1 LRSPPPRRV
10 LQPAGAAV
18 AIAVSFLAG
27 PAHGQDAPRPSPA
40 PLELRDGD
48 GGLTPASPPLAD
60 AAAGNSPLEASPMA
74 DTDNGHTAKKQASR
88 KPARLPDLQPYP
100 KAQRAGLAGGPPA
113 FDPAETPPPTVAALP
128 PVPPKTPLAPV
139 VTMPPNPAKLR
150 PTADEKPFD
159 PVGVRL
165 GDMKLL
171 PTIEEDFG
179 YASNPSQLA
188 GQSRGSAYESTQAGL
203 DFQSDWAR
211 SELKGSLIGGYAD
224 YFNSH
229 QSDSPNASGTI
240 DGRLDVTRDL
250 SLDSEA
256 RLSIAAQTAGSVTL
270 PTGIVL
276 SGNARPLIET
286 YGATLGGAQKFGGL
300 TLSLHGTFDRT
311 DFQNATLADGSPED
325 LASDDFTAWG
335 LRARAA
341 YQISPVISPF
351 VETVIDTRRYDSLID
366 FTGFERNSNGALVRA
381 GATLALSG
389 QLTGEASLGYGER
402 QYEDARLPELSAP
415 LIDASLIWTAT
426 PLTTITLKTST
437 TLADTTNAG
446 DSGAVSRSYT
456 VDVSHA
462 LLRNL
467 TLGANAGFVTDV
479 YAGAPLHDSTTS
491 FGLRADYNV
500 TRDMVLRASAT
511 HAQFISS
518 APGSNYIAN
527 VFLLGL
533 RLQR

>member
-1 LRSPPPRRV
+1 LTLRSPPPRRV

-18 AIAVSFLAG
+18 AIAVSFLAAS
-27 PAHGQDAPRPSPA
+27 AHGQDAARPSPA

-48 GGLTPASPPLAD
+48 GGLTPVSPSLAD
-60 AAAGNSPLEASPMA
+60 AAA
-74 DTDNGHTAKKQASR
+74 DTDNGQPAKKPAPR
-88 KPARLPDLQPYP
+88 KPARLPGLQPYP
-100 KAQRAGLAGGPPA
+100 KAQRAGLPGGPPA
-113 FDPAETPPPTVAALP
+113 FDPAAPPPPTVAALP
-128 PVPPKTPLAPV
+128 PI
-139 VTMPPNPAKLR
+139 PAKLR

-165 GDMKLL
+165 GDMTLL
-171 PTIEEDFG
+171 PTIEGDVG

-188 GQSRGSAYESTQAGL
+188 GPSKGSAYESTQAGL
-203 DFQSDWAR
+203 SFQSDWAR
-211 SELKGSLIGGYAD
+211 DELKGSLTGGYAD

-229 QSDSPNASGTI
+229 QSDAPNASGTI

-250 SLDSEA
+250 SLDGEA
-256 RLSIAAQTAGSVTL
+256 RLNIAAQTAGSVTL

-276 SGNARPLIET
+276 AGNARPLIET
-286 YGATLGGAQKFGGL
+286 YGATLGGAQRFGDL
-300 TLSLHGTFDRT
+300 TLSLHGALDRT
-311 DFQNATLADGSPED
+311 DFQNATLADGSLED

-341 YQISPVISPF
+341 YQISPVIAPF

-366 FTGFERNSNGALVRA
+366 FTGFERNSNGALARA

-402 QYEDARLPELSAP
+402 QYKDARLPELNAP

-426 PLTTITLKTST
+426 PLTTITLKTNT

-467 TLGANAGFVTDV
+467 TIGANAGFATDV

-491 FGLRADYNV
+491 YGLRADYNV
-500 TRDMVLRASAT
+500 TRDIVLRASAT
-511 HAQFISS
+511 HAQFTSS
-518 APGSNYIAN
+518 AANSNYIAN